1 MTTKLTYLERL
12 FQLRDILE
20 KTQLSERCQR
30 DADYEINA
38 ILSEGIR

>member
-20 KTQLSERCQR
+20 RTQLSESCRK

-38 ILSEGIR
+38 ILSDRV